1 MKDFKVGD
9 VVKSKVNFFDIKYII
24 VKVNKTTVWCKV
36 HYDDCSTKM
45 VGGKLILHTPLY
57 KNVKKS
63 ILYKI

>member
-9 VVKSKVNFFDIKYII
+9 IVKSKVNFFDIKYII

-36 HYDDCSTKM
+36 YYDDCTMEMAKGKM
-45 VGGKLILHTPLY
+45 ILHTPLY